1 MLKRTVYD
9 EEHDMFRDA
18 VRGLFSR
25 ELEPYHDQWEKDQIV
40 PREFWL
46 KAGEQ
51 GLLCPQVPEEYG
63 GPGGDYRYLS
73 VVLEELHL
81 LGATGP
87 GFAVHSDICSGYIL
101 NQGTEEQKRHWLP
114 KMVSGEA
121 IAAIAMTEPG
131 TGSDL
136 QGVRTTAR
144 RDGDD
149 YVINGA
155 KTFISNGQNA
165 NVVIVVAKTDPSL
178 GAKGI
183 SLILVETDRKGYRC
197 GRNLEKMGLHAQD
210 TSEMFFDDVRVPA
223 SNLLGQEGRG
233 FGQLMNELPQER
245 LALAVGAQAL
255 AQRAFNLTV
264 EYTQERQAFGKPI
277 IEFQNTRYKLAEM
290 KTQIGAGWAF
300 VDKCIEHH
308 GRGELDATD
317 AAMVKLWT
325 SEMLAKVAD
334 ECVQLFGGYGY
345 MMEYPISRTYLDA
358 RVQRIFGGTSE
369 IMKELISRSL

>member
-9 EEHDMFRDA
+9 EDHDMFRDA
-18 VRGLFSR
+18 VKGFFAR
-25 ELEPYHDQWEKDQIV
+25 ELEPHYAQWEKDHIV

-73 VVLEELHL
+73 VVVEELHL
-81 LGATGP
+81 AGATGP
-87 GFAVHSDICSGYIL
+87 GFAVHSDICSAYIL
-101 NQGTEEQKRHWLP
+101 NQGSEEQKKYWLP

-136 QGVRTTAR
+136 QGIRTTAR
-144 RDGDD
+144 RDGDE

-165 NVVIVVAKTDPSL
+165 NVVIVVAKTDPTL

-183 SLILVETDRKGYRC
+183 SLILVETDREGFRC

-210 TSEMFFDDVRVPA
+210 TSEMFFDDVRVPV

-233 FGQLMNELPQER
+233 FGQLMGELPQER
-245 LALAVGAQAL
+245 LAIAVGCQAL
-255 AQRAFNLTV
+255 AQRAYNLTV
-264 EYTQERQAFGKPI
+264 DYTQERQAFGKPI
-277 IEFQNTRYKLAEM
+277 IEFQNTRFKLADL
-290 KTQIGAGWAF
+290 KTQIEAGWAF

-317 AAMVKLWT
+317 AAMAKLWT
-325 SEMLAKVAD
+325 SEMLARVSD

>member
-9 EEHDMFRDA
+9 EDHDMFRDA
-18 VRGLFSR
+18 VKGFFAR
-25 ELEPYHDQWEKDQIV
+25 ELEPHYAQWEKDHIV

-73 VVLEELHL
+73 VVVEELHL
-81 LGATGP
+81 AGATGP
-87 GFAVHSDICSGYIL
+87 GFAVHSDICSAYVL
-101 NQGTEEQKRHWLP
+101 NQGSEEQKKHWLP

-136 QGVRTTAR
+136 QGIRTTAR
-144 RDGDD
+144 RDGDEF
-149 YVINGA
+149 VINGA

-165 NVVIVVAKTDPSL
+165 NFVIVVAKTDPTL

-183 SLILVETDRKGYRC
+183 SLILVETDREGFRC

-210 TSEMFFDDVRVPA
+210 TSEMFFDDVRVPV

-233 FGQLMNELPQER
+233 FGQLMGELPQER
-245 LALAVGAQAL
+245 LAIAVGCQAL
-255 AQRAFNLTV
+255 AQRAYNLTV
-264 EYTQERQAFGKPI
+264 DYTQERQAFGKPI
-277 IEFQNTRYKLAEM
+277 IEFQNTRFKLADL
-290 KTQIGAGWAF
+290 KTQIEAGWAF

-317 AAMVKLWT
+317 AAMAKLWT
-325 SEMLAKVAD
+325 SEMLARVSD

-345 MMEYPISRTYLDA
+345 MMEYPIARTYLDA